1 LPCARQRPPPPS
13 LRARWCPP
21 PPQMRAWWRRPPP
34 PTRARRRLSPPLMC
48 ARRRPPPGTSRR
60 GAFFSLVAGHFLHLL
75 GNLSAVVDNF
85 TTAVRNFSLVVNNF
99 ATTCA
104 NDSQL
109 RCNNML
115 KLKLYTANE
124 KLPIGTLKL
133 LTDVGKLPAAALNC
147 PPIRGSCLGHLQ
159 PCDPNGRPF

>member
-60 GAFFSLVAGHFLHLL
+60 GAFRGGFGRER
-75 GNLSAVVDNF
+75 VVEREGI
-85 TTAVRNFSLVVNNF
+85 RNM
-99 ATTCA
+99 
-104 NDSQL
+104 
-109 RCNNML
+109 R
-115 KLKLYTANE
+115 
-124 KLPIGTLKL
+124 G
-133 LTDVGKLPAAALNC
+133 
-147 PPIRGSCLGHLQ
+147 IRRGC
-159 PCDPNGRPF
+159 